1 MTEARIGRL
10 VAASLHQA
18 ILDILPQ
25 RLDFYEEW
33 LHPDGLRDGSIGLA
47 PITAVIGF
55 LRTEGEAYGRVM
67 ARAGSMAAEWTVL
80 SMPTL
85 SRRFVTALPRSLR
98 ARAAMRIAKGLIRDV
113 NSLSAART
121 RVRRDLVR
129 LDVRASLF
137 CASRERQARP
147 LCGFY
152 VAATLETLSRFG
164 LPAQAQI
171 EECRA
176 MAAGTCVIT
185 FRLSGA
191 RVEDDP
197 ALAA

>member
-55 LRTEGEAYGRVM
+55 LRTEGDAYGRVM
-67 ARAGSMAAEWTVL
+67 TRAGSLAAEWTVL
-80 SMPTL
+80 SMSAM
-85 SRRFVTALPRSLR
+85 SRRFMVALPRALR
-98 ARAAMRIAKGLIRDV
+98 ARAAMRVARGLIRGV
-113 NSLSAART
+113 HTLSSART
-121 RVRRDLVR
+121 RVRRDRVR
-129 LDVRASLF
+129 IDVRGSLF
-137 CASRERQARP
+137 CSARERQARP

-152 VAATLETLSRFG
+152 AAAALETLSRFG
-164 LPAQAQI
+164 LPAQAHI
-171 EECRA
+171 DECRA

-185 FRLSGA
+185 IRFSDA

>member
-1 MTEARIGRL
+1 MTEAHIGRL

-47 PITAVIGF
+47 PITAVISF
-55 LRTEGEAYGRVM
+55 LRTEGDAYGRVM
-67 ARAGSMAAEWTVL
+67 TRAGSLAAEWTVL
-80 SMPTL
+80 SMPAM
-85 SRRFVTALPRSLR
+85 SRRFVSALPRALR
-98 ARAAMRIAKGLIRDV
+98 ARAAMRIARSLIRDV
-113 NSLSAART
+113 HSLSSAKT
-121 RVRRDLVR
+121 RIRRDVAR
-129 LDVRASLF
+129 IDVKGSLF

-152 VAATLETLSRFG
+152 VAAALETFSRFG

-171 EECRA
+171 DQCRA

-185 FRLSGA
+185 IRFSDA

>member
-55 LRTEGEAYGRVM
+55 LRTEGEAYNRVM
-67 ARAGSMAAEWTVL
+67 ARAGSLAAEWTVL
-80 SMPTL
+80 SMSAL
-85 SRRFVTALPRSLR
+85 SRRFVAALPRPLR
-98 ARAAMRIAKGLIRDV
+98 ARAAMRIAKTLIRDV
-113 NSLSAART
+113 HSLSSAKA
-121 RVRRDLVR
+121 RVRRDRVR

-137 CASRERQARP
+137 CVSRERQGRP

-152 VAATLETLSRFG
+152 AAAALETLSRFG
-164 LPAQAQI
+164 LPAQARI
-171 EECRA
+171 DSCRA

-185 FRLSGA
+185 LRFSD
-191 RVEDDP
+191 VQIEDDP